1 MKSVG
6 MLRTSNNPLI
16 LARSVAYVCDHYQIN
31 FFYFSPEDVDIDNRK
46 INAQIFKNGEWI
58 RQLVE
63 FPTVVDNE
71 PMKSCNKEIYAALK
85 ETAILTTNPIGGKN
99 KVFKLLKK
107 SQLFEDVLIPYVLVE
122 EPDDVLIYLEKY
134 NKILLKPVFSNQGRN
149 ITAIERN
156 GETYKVI
163 NDDTVEDID
172 YKGLVKLIVQKFL
185 NPDYICQPFIESKTK
200 DGSPFDIRLHVRKNE
215 KGKWQKVKI
224 YPRIGMGK
232 NITSNISQGGSIAPN
247 IPFLKSNFGNEWK
260 EVKNKLEI
268 LCQSFPKRFE
278 SLYSYDLDALGID
291 LGIDL
296 KGNIGLFEVN
306 TYPGQQFFY
315 LEDSEMRVAYYRYLL
330 DLKNER

>member
-107 SQLFEDVLIPYVLVE
+107 SQLFEDVLIPYVLVK

-156 GETYKVI
+156 GQTYKVI
-163 NDDTVEDID
+163 NDYTVKEID

-185 NPDYICQPFIESKTK
+185 SPDYICQPFIESKTK

-247 IPFLKSNFGNEWK
+247 ISFLKSNFGNEWK

-330 DLKNER
+330 DLKNEE